1 MQEKHVAKH
10 AAKLAAFQMEKERTL
25 LNIAQNVTFE
35 LFQFWHFPPF
45 FVLLKFTCLVTL
57 FDRLNVN
64 ARNVKCDFL
73 SDFQTLCT

>member
-35 LFQFWHFPPF
+35 IFQNCHFPTI
-45 FVLLKFTCLVTL
+45 FVLLKVTCLVTL
-57 FDRLNVN
+57 F
-64 ARNVKCDFL
+64 
-73 SDFQTLCT
+73 